1 VESETTQEFRDR
13 LAKLPASVRSYAQ
26 RVCGRWQ
33 VDPWQPAL
41 QFKPIHQS
49 LPIYSV
55 RIGLHWRAIGIREAD
70 KVIWFWIGSHKE
82 YDQKIKN
89 LRRSR

>member
-1 VESETTQEFRDR
+1 MTSETTQEFRDR
-13 LAKLPASVRSYAQ
+13 LTQLPESVRNHAKQVYQ
-26 RVCGRWQ
+26 RWQ
-33 VDPWQPAL
+33 VDPWQPVL

-55 RIGLHWRAIGIREAD
+55 RVGLHWRAIGIREAD
-70 KVIWFWIGSHKE
+70 KMIWFWIGSHKE